1 MSKVCMAAV
10 NENDKT
16 FSTKRLQERFPE
28 IPETVIAKIL
38 TQHAYNM
45 EKCITILT
53 QESDRYLYGES
64 SDGPVVT
71 LPQSTLE
78 PLSIQI
84 PPQPASDLATN
95 YYVRDSP
102 RTPRDRA
109 TTVGIASSGGATAV
123 PGTQGD
129 RHHQVDEYSRKL
141 IPHQQQRL
149 ERLIKEVELEKQ
161 KLFELQSLVSIKQ
174 EEIMNKNFRVAGNP
188 SKTDVDHLEEETQV
202 LREEIDQMSHEI
214 DSIKCSNYKGKK
226 MIFL

>member
-1 MSKVCMAAV
+1 
-10 NENDKT
+10 
-16 FSTKRLQERFPE
+16 
-28 IPETVIAKIL
+28 
-38 TQHAYNM
+38 M

-123 PGTQGD
+123 VLLTIGSLTRPFTLVLIANTVQETTMTMTSYFLNVRRKIIIFGGD
-129 RHHQVDEYSRKL
+129 TNVQNL
-141 IPHQQQRL
+141 
-149 ERLIKEVELEKQ
+149 
-161 KLFELQSLVSIKQ
+161 
-174 EEIMNKNFRVAGNP
+174 RVFG
-188 SKTDVDHLEEETQV
+188 
-202 LREEIDQMSHEI
+202 I
-214 DSIKCSNYKGKK
+214 
-226 MIFL
+226 